1 MGKDLDINSKI
12 QNYIQ
17 DLSKKLHPVQSE
29 IISYNE
35 SLGDIKRMQ
44 IAESQCH
51 FLELITKIS
60 NAKKILEIGT
70 FTGLSTLSMALG
82 LPDNGSLIA
91 LDKNSETETDLP
103 HMLVSLKRWENI
115 VSDMGI
121 NNDDMII
128 IYDNSDVI
136 SACRCWYNFIFFG
149 HKPELVKVLNGGL
162 EKWIKENKAKNDII
176 PKITKTKYIAKE
188 NKNLVKNKNEIDKNI
203 VEKNFFVIDA
213 RNIERFK
220 GNVKEPRA
228 GLRSG
233 NIKNSFCIPFHL
245 CLNDDKTFKNR
256 NDLKIIFENC
266 LKDLNQKNI
275 VFSCGSGVTA
285 CVLALAYSL
294 INDKYQP
301 CIYDGSWA
309 EYGLI

>member
-1 MGKDLDINSKI
+1 M
-12 QNYIQ
+12 
-17 DLSKKLHPVQSE
+17 
-29 IISYNE
+29 
-35 SLGDIKRMQ
+35 
-44 IAESQCH
+44 
-51 FLELITKIS
+51 
-60 NAKKILEIGT
+60 
-70 FTGLSTLSMALG
+70 
-82 LPDNGSLIA
+82 SLIETDWLEKNLDNIKIIDCSWHMPQTKRNGYEEYKKYHIPNSIFFD

-103 HMLVSLKRWENI
+103 HMLVSLERWENI

-162 EKWIKENKAKNDII
+162 EKWIKENKAKDDII

-203 VEKNFFVIDA
+203 VENNFFVIDA

-233 NIKNSFCIPFHL
+233 NIENSTCIPFNL
-245 CLNDDKTFKNR
+245 LINSDKTFKST
-256 NDLKIIFENC
+256 KEISTIFFEN
-266 LKDLNQKNI
+266 LKNLSFNNI

-294 INDKYQP
+294 INDKYLP
-301 CIYDGSWA
+301 IIYDGSWA
-309 EYGLI
+309 EYGKI